1 MNYPFE
7 IIRKTRVNVLKMVEG
22 LSIDQLNKIPQG
34 FNNNLI
40 WNIGHLVAVQQ
51 NLCYKQAG
59 LPIIIDETYFDT
71 YKSDTKPDGLANEAG
86 LEQIKELLVS
96 TINQLEVDYKKNLF
110 ANYVPR
116 PTRYN
121 VDINNIDEA
130 ITFLLF
136 HEGLHTGYILAL
148 KRALN
153 G

>member
-22 LSIDQLNKIPQG
+22 FSIEQLNKIPEG

-59 LPIIIDETYFDT
+59 LPITVEEAYFDT
-71 YKSDTKPDGLANEAG
+71 YKSDTKPNGLAGEAD
-86 LEQIKELLVS
+86 LEQIKQLLVS
-96 TINQLEVDYKKNLF
+96 TIDQLEIDYNNNLF
-110 ANYVPR
+110 VNYVPR

-148 KRALN
+148 KRSLSR
-153 G
+153 